1 MPGTRTRGLRPDPID
16 GWPLDDVLV
25 GVATLRTMRELF
37 RQHGEAP
44 REGPR
49 AWDLALRSGVSAQ
62 GAADSLE
69 RLERAGL
76 VRELAR
82 ERPWRAHGYRLK
94 RHHPLV
100 APMRRLFEAE
110 RSVARRRDRRY
121 RWRRRDR
128 WYRRRHGTRTTH
140 PEPDDSSHQQ
150 RRGTQ

>member
-1 MPGTRTRGLRPDPID
+1 MPETRRRGLRPRPMD

-25 GVATLRTMRELF
+25 GVGTLRTMRELF
-37 RQHGEAP
+37 RQHDEAP

-49 AWDLALRSGVSAQ
+49 AWDLALRNGVSAQ

-76 VRELAR
+76 VRKLAR

-94 RHHPLV
+94 RSHPLV
-100 APMRRLFEAE
+100 EPVGRLFEAE
-110 RSVARRRDRRY
+110 RSVADRRDRRY

-128 WYRRRHGTRTTH
+128 WYRRRGVRPTDPGPSESRDN
-140 PEPDDSSHQQ
+140 E
-150 RRGTQ
+150 RRGTS